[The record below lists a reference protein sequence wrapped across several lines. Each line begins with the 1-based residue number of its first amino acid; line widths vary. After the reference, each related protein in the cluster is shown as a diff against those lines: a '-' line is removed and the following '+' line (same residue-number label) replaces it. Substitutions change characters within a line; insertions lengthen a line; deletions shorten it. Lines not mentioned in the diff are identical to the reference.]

1 MNRRRVC
8 RALGSGLGFGLGLSP
23 GARAGAARAQGGD
36 GVLSVFAASSLQNAF
51 EEVGRLHAQR
61 GGPAPRFSFAAS
73 SLLARQIEQG
83 APAGVF
89 ASADEAWMDHLERR
103 GLLAEGTRRAWLG
116 NRLVLVVPAS
126 STARVELRPGFDL
139 AALLGRDGRWVTGD
153 PVSVPV
159 GRYAQQ
165 ALTAL
170 GAWEAAQARLVR
182 AENVRAALAFVERGE
197 AAAGIVYATDAA
209 LSSRVRV
216 AAQFPPDSHPP
227 VRYPVAVIRR
237 HDAPA
242 ARGFLQRLGSP
253 EAAAVFRRHGFDV
266 LG

>member
-1 MNRRRVC
+1 MNRRRAC
-8 RALGSGLGFGLGLSP
+8 RALGLGLLP
-23 GARAGAARAQGGD
+23 GAAPLRSRPADGA
-36 GVLSVFAASSLQNAF
+36 LTVFAAASLQNAF
-51 EEVGRLHAQR
+51 EDVGRLHAQR
-61 GGPAPRFSFAAS
+61 AGAAPRFSFAAS

-83 APAGVF
+83 APASVF

-103 GLLAEGTRRAWLG
+103 GLLAEGTRRALLG
-116 NRLVLVVPAS
+116 NRLVLVVPAAS
-126 STARVELRPGFDL
+126 PLRLELKPGVDL

-153 PVSVPV
+153 PGSVPV

-170 GAWEAAQARLVR
+170 GAWEAAQGRLVR
-182 AENVRAALAFVERGE
+182 AVNVRAALALVERGE

-209 LSSRVRV
+209 LSGRVRV
-216 AAQFPPDSHPP
+216 AAQFPPDSHHP
-227 VRYPVAVIRR
+227 VRCPVAVVRR
-237 HDAPA
+237 HDAPV
-242 ARGFLQRLGSP
+242 AREFLRLLGAP

>member
-1 MNRRRVC
+1 LHTL
-8 RALGSGLGFGLGLSP
+8 AASLLP
-23 GARAGAARAQGGD
+23 GAAVAQGMD
-36 GVLSVFAASSLQNAF
+36 TASSLTVFAAASLQNAF
-51 EEVGRLHAQR
+51 EDVGRLQVQR

-103 GLLAEGTRRAWLG
+103 GLLAEGTRRPLLG

-126 STARVELRPGFDL
+126 SPTRVPLRPGFDF

-170 GAWEAAQARLVR
+170 GAWEAARGRLVR

-197 AAAGIVYATDAA
+197 AAAGVVYATDAA
-209 LSSRVRV
+209 LSTRVRV
-216 AAQFPPDSHPP
+216 AAEFPPDSHPP
-227 VRYPVAVIRR
+227 VRCPVAVVRR

-242 ARGFLQRLGSP
+242 ARNFLRLLGSA

-266 LG
+266 L

>member
-1 MNRRRVC
+1 MNRRRAC
-8 RALGSGLGFGLGLSP
+8 RALGLGLLPSAAP
-23 GARAGAARAQGGD
+23 LRARPAAGA
-36 GVLSVFAASSLQNAF
+36 LTVFAAASLQNAF
-51 EEVGRLHAQR
+51 EDVGRLHEQR
-61 GGPAPRFSFAAS
+61 GGPAPRFSFSAS

-103 GLLAEGTRRAWLG
+103 GLLAEGTRRPLLG
-116 NRLVLVVPAS
+116 NRLVLVVPSAS
-126 STARVELRPGFDL
+126 PARFELKPGFDL
-139 AALLGRDGRWVTGD
+139 AAMLGRDGRWVTGD
-153 PVSVPV
+153 PGSVPV

-165 ALTAL
+165 ALSAL
-170 GAWEAAQARLVR
+170 GAWEAAQGRLVR